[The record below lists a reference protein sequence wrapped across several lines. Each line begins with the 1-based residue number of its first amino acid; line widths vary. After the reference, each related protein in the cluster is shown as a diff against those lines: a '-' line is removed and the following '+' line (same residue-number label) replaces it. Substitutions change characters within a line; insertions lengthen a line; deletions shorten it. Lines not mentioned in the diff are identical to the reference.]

1 MYCILNVAA
10 SHLKTFFVIIKSF
23 DMIKMIKLCCRCRY
37 SVSKRLVKWTW
48 FKVSPY
54 CCLDMKIYFRC
65 HLCWIINFYAFVGCS
80 SVQLTY
86 SYFCKTSINLQ
97 PAKQGLFSVTSG
109 IVYSSR
115 LHELC
120 LNFAVQIF

>member
-1 MYCILNVAA
+1 MDLVQSFPLLLSGREDIL
-10 SHLKTFFVIIKSF
+10 SLPFVLGHQL
-23 DMIKMIKLCCRCRY
+23 LC
-37 SVSKRLVKWTW
+37 V
-48 FKVSPY
+48 
-54 CCLDMKIYFRC
+54 
-65 HLCWIINFYAFVGCS
+65 CWVFISA
-80 SVQLTY
+80 TDY

-115 LHELC
+115 LHEIC

>member
-1 MYCILNVAA
+1 MQRFKEVSQMDLVQ
-10 SHLKTFFVIIKSF
+10 SF
-23 DMIKMIKLCCRCRY
+23 PLLLSGY
-37 SVSKRLVKWTW
+37 
-48 FKVSPY
+48 
-54 CCLDMKIYFRC
+54 
-65 HLCWIINFYAFVGCS
+65 HLCWVINFYAFVGCS